1 AGLTSHHFNEAQGFI
16 EEFARRGTSF
26 ELLVSIRAPPPI
38 VAELGAHAVLDD
50 PTFRMEWSFE
60 VRSDRFLA
68 MLHEHLDHRATA
80 DHCVLITV
88 STQLEAHALTCW
100 LAALPSARKPWVV
113 TLFLSDRWNRSGQ
126 AEYERQVAEFRKLAA
141 SIASIS
147 PMDAHRLMFFAVTES
162 LAEEL
167 TGLLGTPVAVAP

>member
-1 AGLTSHHFNEAQGFI
+1 
-16 EEFARRGTSF
+16 
-26 ELLVSIRAPPPI
+26 
-38 VAELGAHAVLDD
+38 
-50 PTFRMEWSFE
+50 
-60 VRSDRFLA
+60 
-68 MLHEHLDHRATA
+68 TA

-167 TGLLGTPVAVAP
+167 TGLLGTPVAVAPMPIPCVDPEEYFAARHVPGPPRVAILGGLRAEKGSYLVPSIVRACRSQVPVEFLVHL